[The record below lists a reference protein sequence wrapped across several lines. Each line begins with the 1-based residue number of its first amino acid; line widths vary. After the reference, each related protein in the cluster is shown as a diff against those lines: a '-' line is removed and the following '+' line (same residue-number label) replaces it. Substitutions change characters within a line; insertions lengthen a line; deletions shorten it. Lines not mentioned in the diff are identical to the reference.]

1 MSETAL
7 VTGASRGIGRA
18 IAQALAEEGFTVACF
33 ARDRAKLEETQAL
46 IEAAEGKASVHT
58 GDVGSDS
65 DLEALVEEV
74 NATHG
79 SLDVLVN
86 NAGITE
92 GEPASKISPERFRE
106 ILNINLVAPYVL
118 SRAAHP
124 IMKAQGSGVI
134 INISSVYAS
143 QGVANNSPYCT
154 SKAGLEGMT
163 RALAREWVKDGVRVL
178 GVAPG
183 FVRTDMV
190 ANAFGG
196 TEVEKLVVSRIPMK
210 RFGEAEEIGRFVAFL
225 ATNKAGFVT
234 GETLVIDGGQRSL
247 L

>member
-1 MSETAL
+1 MTQTAL

-18 IAQALAEEGFTVACF
+18 IAVALAGEGFNVACF
-33 ARDRAKLEETQAL
+33 ARDRDKLQETATL
-46 IEAAEGKASVHT
+46 IES
-58 GDVGSDS
+58 VGSKPSIHVGDMS
-65 DLEALVEEV
+65 SDDDLENLVNEV
-74 NATHG
+74 VAQHG
-79 SLDVLVN
+79 SIDVLVN

-92 GEPASKISPERFRE
+92 GAPASKISPARFRE
-106 ILNINLVAPYVL
+106 VLEVNLIAPYVL
-118 SRAAHP
+118 SRCVQP
-124 IMKAQGSGVI
+124 VMKEHGGGVI

-154 SKAGLEGMT
+154 SKAGLEGLT
-163 RALAREWVKDGVRVL
+163 RALAREWIKDGIRVL

-225 ATNKAGFVT
+225 ATAKAGFVT

-247 L
+247 V

>member
-1 MSETAL
+1 MKQTAL

-18 IAQALAEEGFTVACF
+18 IALALAEQGFNVACF
-33 ARDRAKLEETQAL
+33 ARDREKLQETATL
-46 IEAAEGKASVHT
+46 IEADGGTASIHQ
-58 GDVGSDS
+58 GDVSSDQ
-65 DLEALVEEV
+65 DLENLVSEIV
-74 NATHG
+74 TQHG
-79 SLDVLVN
+79 RIDVLVN

-92 GEPASKISPERFRE
+92 GAPASKISPQRFRE
-106 ILNINLVAPYVL
+106 VLEVNLVAPYVL
-118 SRAAHP
+118 SRAVQP
-124 IMKAQGSGVI
+124 VMKEQGGGVI
-134 INISSVYAS
+134 INISSVYAA

-163 RALAREWVKDGVRVL
+163 RALAREWVKDGIRVL

-247 L
+247 V

>member
-1 MSETAL
+1 MAKTAL

-18 IAQALAEEGFTVACF
+18 IALALAEEGFAVACF
-33 ARDRAKLEETQAL
+33 ARDREKLEET
-46 IEAAEGKASVHT
+46 AAIIKAAGGLASVHT
-58 GDVGSDS
+58 GDVSSDQ
-65 DLEALVEEV
+65 DLEDLVREV
-74 NATHG
+74 TEQHG

-92 GEPASKISPERFRE
+92 GAPASKISPERFRE
-106 ILNINLVAPYVL
+106 VLEVNLVAPYVL

-124 IMKAQGSGVI
+124 VMKEHGGGVI

-163 RALAREWVKDGVRVL
+163 RALAREWVKDGIRVI

-196 TEVEKLVVSRIPMK
+196 TDVEKLVVSRIPMK
-210 RFGEAEEIGRFVAFL
+210 RFGEADEIGRFVAFL
-225 ATNKAGFVT
+225 ATAKAGFVT